1 MLQIAGGIILAVLIL
16 AFLPQIIALG
26 LGAIA
31 LIAAIAVA
39 AGVIWAIHAGLTS
52 PAGQALLVLGAIG
65 AVGFGCAHYI
75 AKKTFLTVSEAAA
88 ALGFGSLAILCLVIA
103 GERITAPELNGNSSN
118 WIVSS
123 VILAISLV
131 PVLALWLSIRARLK
145 RNSEELRTHIDS
157 TSPLGVA
164 QRWAEGKK
172 YREVEV
178 DGTEFYT
185 FEPESSD
192 LPSSPKTTSAESS
205 EISVGHELAA
215 SQVQSLDTA
224 LNVDSEI
231 NASRVLISLG
241 AAAIALSF
249 VVMFLMPWYAF
260 IGRDWLGFGSL
271 FSRWAGLLASLFPVF
286 FIAAY
291 IVLYRV
297 QGIRELFQ
305 PSSSENVTPDVT
317 STNDNYFVSQRWRIV
332 RNAVLIIV
340 VGAVSVLVLVAIK
353 DHRVAN
359 AKAQM
364 ELQAA
369 QHVALELA
377 RLAREAAEAKARS
390 EREAKEANERALEKS
405 RLAQLARWKFVGS
418 TEFANIYANPT
429 SRRRSGDVVNMWT
442 IFDIKTPVELEVG
455 WFASSL
461 VMNEFDCR
469 YGAQRT
475 VFTSIYSGHMASG
488 EAVTSDKDISAWT
501 TTQSG
506 TIEGDLWK
514 IACNRQ

>member
-1 MLQIAGGIILAVLIL
+1 MIQIAGGIILAVLFF
-16 AFLPQIIALG
+16 AFLPLLIYLG
-26 LGAIA
+26 LYAIA
-31 LIAAIAVA
+31 GVAAIAAA
-39 AGVIWAIHAGLTS
+39 AGIIWVIYAGLTT
-52 PAGQALLVLGAIG
+52 PTGQALLVLGAIG

-88 ALGFGSLAILCLVIA
+88 GLGFGSLAILCLVIA
-103 GERITAPELNGNSSN
+103 GERITAPELNGDSSN
-118 WIVSS
+118 WIVSF

-145 RNSEELRTHIDS
+145 KNSQDFRANIDS
-157 TSPLGVA
+157 ISPLGVA

-178 DGTEFYT
+178 DGAGFYT

-192 LPSSPKTTSAESS
+192 LPSSPNTTSAESS
-205 EISVGHELAA
+205 EISHELAA
-215 SQVQSLDTA
+215 SQVQRLDTA

-231 NASRVLISLG
+231 KASRILISLG
-241 AAAIALSF
+241 AAAIALSV

-260 IGRDWLGFGSL
+260 IGREWLGFGSL
-271 FSRWAGLLASLFPVF
+271 FSRWAGLLASLFPLF

-291 IVLYRV
+291 IALYRV
-297 QGIRELFQ
+297 AGIRELFQ
-305 PSSSENVTPDVT
+305 PSSRENVTPDVT
-317 STNDNYFVSQRWRIV
+317 STYDYYSASRRWRIV
-332 RNAVLIIV
+332 RNGVLIV
-340 VGAVSVLVLVAIK
+340 VVVVVSALVLDGIK
-353 DHRVAN
+353 KHRLAT

-369 QHVALELA
+369 QNAARELV
-377 RLAREAAEAKARS
+377 RLAREAAEAKARA

-429 SRRRSGDVVNMWT
+429 SRRRSGDVINMWT
-442 IFDIKTPVELEVG
+442 VFDIKTPVELDVG

-475 VFTSIYSGHMASG
+475 VFSSIYSGHMASG
-488 EAVTSDKDISAWT
+488 EAVTSDKDITAWT
-501 TTQSG
+501 MPQSG

-514 IACNRQ
+514 IACDRQ